1 MSPATILSI
10 MYGPYGYAHPDHR
23 KVADVD
29 LMQLPV
35 NMANQLLIDHH
46 GLTTGIDFDVNVDL
60 ATQQCLH
67 HWARLPR
74 ICYLMGVQSMR
85 TALVE
90 CSRYLHLDQVSQ
102 QFLCLPLRPTPSRVH
117 ADEPDDMAILAAGV
131 SSIAAVLRCLPQ
143 PLQQRLPL
151 LFPRDFAT
159 RLSGQLQ
166 GKRNSRAEWYPS
178 LFSFAVNYALLDPA
192 TAA

>member
-1 MSPATILSI
+1 MSPAMILSI

-23 KVADVD
+23 MVADVD
-29 LMQLPV
+29 LVQLPV

-46 GLTTGIDFDVNVDL
+46 GLATGIDFNVNVDL
-60 ATQQCLH
+60 TTQQCLH
-67 HWARLPR
+67 HWTRLPR
-74 ICYLMGVQSMR
+74 ICYLMGVQIMR

-102 QFLCLPLRPTPSRVH
+102 QFLCLPLRPTSSRAH

-131 SSIAAVLRCLPQ
+131 SSIAAVLRRLPQ

-166 GKRNSRAEWYPS
+166 GKRNSCTEWYPS